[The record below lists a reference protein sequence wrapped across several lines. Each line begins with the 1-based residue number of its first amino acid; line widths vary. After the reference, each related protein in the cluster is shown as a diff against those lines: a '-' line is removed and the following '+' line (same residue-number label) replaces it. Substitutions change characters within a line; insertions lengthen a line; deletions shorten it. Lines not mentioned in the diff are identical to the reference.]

1 MPSIDSGRY
10 FMSIFL
16 PIKTEPLVAKHIMQ
30 LSPTQS
36 IRDTLSVW
44 ATAQQGVASQESG
57 RNSPFSLNIRNH
69 FVRLFVIND
78 VLYNGRESGDT
89 LINLIKGK
97 FGFSGTHP
105 LIPQKVDQLSSPYLA
120 IIAEI
125 DAPEGKESELDTY
138 LEELWDDI
146 PSHLSIVLQHCVGF
160 DGSFSN
166 AEFCAYMRSGLVET
180 TMPFNDYWQE
190 APPLVSIFSTWWR
203 AGMVYCVV
211 SGIALACMKSWFWL
225 PLGLVAA
232 VVVLIV
238 GLMVYGSKG
247 YPMAPDSDLK
257 SVLKALFLQEKYI
270 NFAIAN
276 QGADADDLHREFR
289 RFLDDFQPSNL
300 DDPTQ
305 APGVIGV
312 GGANQ

>member
-1 MPSIDSGRY
+1 M
-10 FMSIFL
+10 
-16 PIKTEPLVAKHIMQ
+16 
-30 LSPTQS
+30 
-36 IRDTLSVW
+36 
-44 ATAQQGVASQESG
+44 
-57 RNSPFSLNIRNH
+57 
-69 FVRLFVIND
+69 
-78 VLYNGRESGDT
+78 
-89 LINLIKGK
+89 
-97 FGFSGTHP
+97 
-105 LIPQKVDQLSSPYLA
+105 DQLSSPYLA

-146 PSHLSIVLQHCVGF
+146 PSHLSIVLQHCEGF

-190 APPLVSIFSTWWR
+190 APPLVSIFGTWWV
-203 AGMVYCVV
+203 APPIFALV
-211 SGIALACMKSWFWL
+211 SGIALAFIQAWWWSL
-225 PLGLVAA
+225 VGLVAA

-238 GLMVYGSKG
+238 GLMIYGSKG

-270 NFAIAN
+270 DFAIAN
-276 QGADADDLHREFR
+276 QGSNADKLHQEFG

-300 DDPTQ
+300 DGPTQ
-305 APGVIGV
+305 PPGVIGA